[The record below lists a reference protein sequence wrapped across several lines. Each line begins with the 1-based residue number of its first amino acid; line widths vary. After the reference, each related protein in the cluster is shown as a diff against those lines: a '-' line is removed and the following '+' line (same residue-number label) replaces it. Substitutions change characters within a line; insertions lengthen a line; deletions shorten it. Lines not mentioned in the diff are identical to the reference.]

1 MQAGYGDKCV
11 DVIIV
16 RYLVRRFKKKTWG
29 KKVWVSKQGT
39 VGQDGIQKIV
49 KCWQKFIEVWGC
61 CVEM

>member
-1 MQAGYGDKCV
+1 MQAGYGAKCV

-29 KKVWVSKQGT
+29 KHVWASKQGP

-49 KCWQKFIEVWGC
+49 KCWQKFIEVVGC
-61 CVEM
+61 CMEM